1 MIHPSLSACPL
12 FSGMSVSD
20 LEEFCQTV
28 SPVVHSYGSGQC
40 IALHGEP
47 FFHAAV
53 ILEGGITVSRI
64 HISGSESTVA
74 HLAPGSPALFF
85 EAISGLPLN
94 FSYTACKKTRLLLL
108 PVRSLTGNALFSYP
122 WSPIF
127 QKNLTQFL
135 SGLSMNMSRKIS
147 ILTMDTL
154 THKVLALLELFAPP
168 GDKEIILPMSRKEMA
183 QYLSVNR
190 SALSRALTDMKK
202 EGLILWNRNHF
213 LLLYRDSVL

>member
-135 SGLSMNMSRKIS
+135 SGLSMNMSRK
-147 ILTMDTL
+147 
-154 THKVLALLELFAPP
+154 
-168 GDKEIILPMSRKEMA
+168 EMA

-213 LLLYRDSVL
+213 LLLYRDSGL